1 MALSRLIFVTGK
13 GGSGKSTVAAAL
25 AAVFSLERPTV
36 LVDLDGRLSAARMLG
51 IAPNGSAPASTGASL
66 EVAGLTPHA
75 ELEAFIERIVPLK
88 AISRRMLKSRTF
100 GHVTAALPGLEA
112 FLMLERLRIMARE
125 IETRDGLVVVD
136 APATGGAMEL
146 LSVTRQIRKLAPLG
160 TLNRL
165 AAAVEEMITDPARF
179 GVVLTAMPQE
189 LAVREALEAAASLN
203 ERLGLTPIA
212 AVLNG
217 VADALFRPAEL
228 NHLDALGAHAW
239 LARRRLEMAQGAS
252 RARRELIRAGLRVVE
267 LPMMFEP
274 AIKHDHLVGLG
285 LRLEAA
291 MLKP

>member
-1 MALSRLIFVTGK
+1 MTLSRLIFVTGK

-25 AAVFSLERPTV
+25 AAALSPGRPTV

-51 IAPNGSAPASTGASL
+51 IAPNGSARASAGPSL
-66 EVAGLTPHA
+66 EVAGLTPRA

-125 IETRDGLVVVD
+125 IEDRDGFVVVD
-136 APATGGAMEL
+136 APATGGAMEM
-146 LSVTRQIRKLAPLG
+146 LSVSRQIRKLAPLG
-160 TLNRL
+160 TLNHL
-165 AAAVEEMITDPARF
+165 AAAVEEMIADPSRF
-179 GVVLTAMPQE
+179 GIVLTATAQE
-189 LAVREALEAAASLN
+189 LAVREALEAAVSLK
-203 ERLGLTPIA
+203 ERLGLKPIA

-217 VADALFRPAEL
+217 VADGLFKPAEL
-228 NHLDALGAHAW
+228 NELGGLGAHARI
-239 LARRRLEMAQGAS
+239 ARRRLEMGRGAS
-252 RARRELIRAGLRVVE
+252 RARRELGRAGLRVME

-274 AIKHDHLVGLG
+274 VIDHDHLLKLG

-291 MLKP
+291 MHER